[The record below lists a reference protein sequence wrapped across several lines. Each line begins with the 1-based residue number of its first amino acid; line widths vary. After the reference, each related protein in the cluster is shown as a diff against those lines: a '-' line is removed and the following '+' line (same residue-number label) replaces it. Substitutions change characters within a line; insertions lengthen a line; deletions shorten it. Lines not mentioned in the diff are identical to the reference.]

1 MSVVLW
7 NRNADEGLCDVM
19 FVVHFSET
27 DSPRDP
33 VTSRDLTHR
42 GRGRQRQSRQGP
54 GRLHQQPPTDE
65 GSGRR

>member
-1 MSVVLW
+1 MILCHCS
-7 NRNADEGLCDVM
+7 ADRGFCDVM
-19 FVVHFSET
+19 FVVNFSEA

-42 GRGRQRQSRQGP
+42 GRGRQRQSRQRP
-54 GRLHQQPPTDE
+54 GRLHQHPPTDE